1 MGRKVC
7 VVAKIGTRP
16 RAASARVTSRTMRG
30 RLVADDARAP
40 RRAPQVCEDARVA
53 RRQGA
58 ARHDDSRPR
67 ACRRV
72 ELAHGG
78 EDVPAHEGTRG
89 ESSVH
94 AVRAESHGFP
104 VVLPGEQVGGDRQ
117 VLGPR
122 ALVED
127 REHGLG
133 EVAAVD
139 AVPGAGEGDGERV
152 RRAPHVEDLLAL
164 FEREQIQEPA
174 LVITG
179 CVACERRGPLV
190 PIGLRVAVDCARLF
204 SVRGWH
210 HAMPSLSYRE
220 AWQHRLANVRIVLQ
234 F

>member
-30 RLVADDARAP
+30 RLVERP
-40 RRAPQVCEDARVA
+40 RYVRMRESREGRELP
-53 RRQGA
+53 GTTTA
-58 ARHDDSRPR
+58 ARER
-67 ACRRV
+67 A
-72 ELAHGG
+72 A
-78 EDVPAHEGTRG
+78 
-89 ESSVH
+89 ESSL
-94 AVRAESHGFP
+94 RTAEKTSPLMREREAKAASTLFGPNPTASQSSSQASRWEVIGRFSA
-104 VVLPGEQVGGDRQ
+104 
-117 VLGPR
+117 PR